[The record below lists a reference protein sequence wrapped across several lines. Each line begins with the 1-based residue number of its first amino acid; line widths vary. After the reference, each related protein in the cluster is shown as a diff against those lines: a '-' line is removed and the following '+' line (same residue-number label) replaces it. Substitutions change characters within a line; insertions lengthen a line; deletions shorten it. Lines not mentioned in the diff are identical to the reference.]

1 MYLCDITAFSFW
13 FGEYAANLHIAS
25 YPVVTSLAD
34 ATAAARDVDVRA
46 LRRLG
51 IHDAPVHVLVPDHA
65 SVRRSEQVLAHEWS
79 GPYPDRSFVCLA
91 PELFVE
97 SPALCLLRSAKHLD
111 LAQLVLRTDQLC
123 GAYRLVAGE
132 VRAREP
138 LVTMDDLAVYAR
150 AAQGMRGV
158 KPFRRA
164 LRYACQGAASPR
176 EAALAVFLRLPISL
190 GGCGLAPC
198 ALNEP
203 VLFDSD
209 GRPVRYGDVVWALLK
224 LILEYDS
231 ELFHTGGEKIGRDA
245 ARRTELEAAGWRV
258 VTLTNWQIAH
268 EEELFQ
274 VIDLLRA
281 CAGRGP
287 LPLDDPD
294 YLQRSR
300 RLRRTLFGAW
310 QG

>member
-1 MYLCDITAFSFW
+1 MYLCDMTAFSFW
-13 FGEYAANLHIAS
+13 FGEYAANLCLAT
-25 YPVVTSLAD
+25 YPSVRSLAD
-34 ATAAARDVDVRA
+34 ASAAAHDVDVRR

-91 PELFVE
+91 PGLFAE
-97 SPALCLLRSAKHLD
+97 SPALCLLRSAKRLG
-111 LAQLVLRTDQLC
+111 LAQLVLCIDQLC

-132 VRAREP
+132 IRPREP
-138 LVTMDDLAVYAR
+138 LVALDDLGAYACT
-150 AAQGMRGV
+150 AQGMRGI
-158 KPFRRA
+158 KLFRRA
-164 LRYACQGAASPR
+164 LRYACAGAASPR
-176 EAALAVFLRLPISL
+176 EAALAAFLRLPLSL

-209 GRPVRYGDVVWALLK
+209 GRPVRYGDVVWALVK

-231 ELFHTGGEKIGRDA
+231 ELFHTGAEKIGRDA
-245 ARRTELEAAGWRV
+245 ARRAELEAAGWRV

-268 EEELFQ
+268 EEELFC
-274 VIDLLRA
+274 VVDLLRA
-281 CAGRGP
+281 QLGAEP
-287 LPLDDPD
+287 LPLDDPE
-294 YLQRSR
+294 YLRKSR
-300 RLRRTLFGAW
+300 VLRQMLFGV
-310 QG
+310 